1 MRVIVLSRT
10 ESPAVTRRSAPLHTS
25 IVAIIGVPALCACV
39 THTAPMVAVPAVDV
53 PAGWAAAQPTGNARA
68 EWWWQFDDP
77 MLGTLVER
85 ALEANTSVGTARA
98 ALLQARAFRD
108 SAAAGLWPT
117 VDASASAQRGTSG
130 GHSTGSRYAAGVDAS
145 WAPDIFGAARNALA
159 ASDAAVSASAA
170 RLGDVQVAIAAELG
184 LDYILLRSAQ
194 ARHAIAAENL
204 ASQQETLQITR
215 WREQAGLVSSL
226 ETQQA
231 IAAVEQTRAALPA
244 LQTAIDQASHA
255 LAVLV
260 GQPPGALLLQ
270 LSATVAVP
278 RVSGTLAMSIPA
290 ETLRQRADVRAAEY
304 DVAAA
309 QSRVAQAD
317 AERWPGFSLGG
328 SLGLSAL
335 GSDALTRSD
344 SVVSTLLASVRLPL
358 FDAGARRANV
368 RAEQAALA
376 QAQQA
381 YRATVLGA
389 LRDVEDA
396 LVALRDDR
404 LRLASL
410 VTAADAATSAAL
422 LARQRNG
429 SGLVDFQTVLQAERT
444 QFGAQDSVASGN
456 AAVSSDHVRL
466 FLALGGGWHDDT
478 GVAADSRATAP
489 AANNLASTTP
499 ASEPT
504 SPP

>member
-1 MRVIVLSRT
+1 
-10 ESPAVTRRSAPLHTS
+10 
-25 IVAIIGVPALCACV
+25 VP
-39 THTAPMVAVPAVDV
+39 DV
-53 PAGWAAAQPTGNARA
+53 
-68 EWWWQFDDP
+68 
-77 MLGTLVER
+77 
-85 ALEANTSVGTARA
+85 
-98 ALLQARAFRD
+98 
-108 SAAAGLWPT
+108 
-117 VDASASAQRGTSG
+117 
-130 GHSTGSRYAAGVDAS
+130 
-145 WAPDIFGAARNALA
+145 FGATRNAVA
-159 ASDAAVSASAA
+159 ASDATVAASAA

-194 ARHAIAAENL
+194 VRLAIATENL

-215 WREQAGLVSSL
+215 WREQAGLVSAL
-226 ETQQA
+226 DTQQA
-231 IAAVEQTRAALPA
+231 IAAVEQTRAAQPV

-260 GQPPGALLLQ
+260 GEPPAALLRQ
-270 LSATVAVP
+270 LSGSVAVP
-278 RVSGTLAMSIPA
+278 QVGGTLAMSIPA

-335 GSDALTRSD
+335 GVDTLARSE
-344 SVVSTLLASVRLPL
+344 SVVSTLLAGVQLPL
-358 FDAGARRANV
+358 FDAGARRAHV

-410 VTAADAATSAAL
+410 VTAADAAAAAAL
-422 LARQRNG
+422 LARQRYG

-444 QFGAQDSVASGN
+444 QFGTQDSVASGG

-466 FLALGGGWHDDT
+466 FLALGGGWRDD
-478 GVAADSRATAP
+478 GRVAANDRSTPTAIKSAYKP
-489 AANNLASTTP
+489 
-499 ASEPT
+499 
-504 SPP
+504 